1 MKNYT
6 LLGALLGVA
15 IALILV
21 LGGWK
26 LFLTAVIFALIGA
39 IAGAHFDGRINLVE
53 LYQTLVGKGQAS

>member
-6 LLGALLGVA
+6 LLGALIGIVV
-15 IALILV
+15 ALILV

-26 LFLTAVIFALIGA
+26 LFLTAVIFALIGG

-53 LYQTLVGKGQAS
+53 MYQTLVGKGRAS